1 MPKRTIP
8 LARLTVGMYIVG
20 VDLSWFQTPF
30 LRHKFMIRDEKEI
43 AAFRKAGISE
53 VVVDTSMGLD
63 PDAVKTAS
71 AQKVTD
77 HSAQAVVPATET
89 VPNENVERP
98 SARALAAHFSEAR
111 QQRQEWINRTNA
123 LFERT
128 RATDIVELTEV
139 QQIVD
144 GVLDSILE
152 RQAACLAVLG
162 LRQPDPTLQEH
173 GLTVCTL
180 SLVLGKVLGLAEPM
194 MHQLGMGALLHDIGL
209 SKLPRNIIKRP
220 KAMSPAQQALYRTHM
235 EQGTMILEKSG
246 LKEPV
251 VLSIAKGHHESEKL
265 DQGST
270 ATVELTDVVRLV
282 NVIDHYDELITG
294 QTGLTPMSSNQA
306 LTQLYQRFRA
316 HPDWLVMV
324 SSLIRIIGVYPLY
337 SLVSLTSGEIGVVG
351 AITPGKAHLPY
362 LYICRDEQKRSCVP
376 PTPVDLVQEPEGG
389 RRIQDVQDPAVVEVD
404 IEQVLKQV
412 AA

>member
-20 VDLSWFQTPF
+20 VDRSWFQTPF

-43 AAFRKAGISE
+43 AALRKAGISE
-53 VVVDTSMGLD
+53 VVVDSSMGLD
-63 PDAVKTAS
+63 PEAVKTAPVQS
-71 AQKVTD
+71 AADQPPQTTI
-77 HSAQAVVPATET
+77 PATET
-89 VPNENVERP
+89 GPDENAQRP
-98 SARALAAHFSEAR
+98 SARALATHFSEAK
-111 QQRQEWINRTNA
+111 QQRLEWMDRTNA

-128 RATDIVELTEV
+128 RATDTLELKEV
-139 QQIVD
+139 RQIVD

-162 LRQPDPTLQEH
+162 LRQPDPTLHEH

-180 SLVLGKVLGLAEPM
+180 SLVLGKALGLDDAM
-194 MHQLGMGALLHDIGL
+194 MRQLGMGALLHDIGL

-220 KAMSPAQQALYRTHM
+220 KIMAPAQQALYQTHAK
-235 EQGTMILEKSG
+235 QGAVILEKSG
-246 LKEPV
+246 SKEPV
-251 VLSIAKGHHESEKL
+251 VLSIASGHHESEKWE
-265 DQGST
+265 QCSAGSSDW
-270 ATVELTDVVRLV
+270 ADVVRLV

-337 SLVSLTSGEIGVVG
+337 SLVSLNSGEVGVVG

-362 LYICRDEQKRSCVP
+362 LYICRDERKRPCVP
-376 PTPVDLVQEPEGG
+376 PRPVDLVEEPEGG
-389 RRIQDVQDPAVVEVD
+389 RRIQDVQDPSVAGVD
-404 IEQVLKQV
+404 VEQVLKQV